1 MILYMDEI
9 VEFLSHYVS
18 KNYNFREKIEFKY
31 TNVNIDT
38 LINTLNKISM
48 DKNKDIGQFNNND
61 LYYAGILIFLQV
73 SYSHGNMQYY
83 IDHFDKYKDF
93 CGFIK
98 IKIVNNTISYLDIN
112 KALYCMIMTETYNE
126 SIYIKNNIVSPLNY
140 KTNNC
145 DLNYDKNI
153 SCTDFLEYL
162 VYILAVIN
170 IIIVNKKFKYIKSA
184 K

>member
-61 LYYAGILIFLQV
+61 LYYAGILIFLQ
-73 SYSHGNMQYY
+73 Y
-83 IDHFDKYKDF
+83 DF
-93 CGFIK
+93 IIRYLYFFIK
-98 IKIVNNTISYLDIN
+98 L
-112 KALYCMIMTETYNE
+112 
-126 SIYIKNNIVSPLNY
+126 NI
-140 KTNNC
+140 
-145 DLNYDKNI
+145 I
-153 SCTDFLEYL
+153 F
-162 VYILAVIN
+162 IN
-170 IIIVNKKFKYIKSA
+170 INMNFFLTF
-184 K
+184 